1 MMCKAKQSESKLFY
15 HGLSIERRLPQ
26 DHPLRR
32 IKKLV
37 DFDFTRSR
45 VKNLYGINGHIS
57 IDPAVILKLIFL
69 LFYENVK
76 SERALMEQLSLRLDW
91 LWFCN
96 YDIDEQTP
104 DHSVISKARRR
115 WGQDVFTDFFA
126 NILGQCV
133 DAGLVDGKTIHIDS
147 SMINANASIDSIKP
161 KLRIVAQNIYNQL
174 ENQQEPQN
182 SDNNDSD
189 NSDSNLNSPQDFE
202 SITDTQARIGKKDGR
217 RILGYKDHRV
227 IDDKVGI
234 VTSTITTGANINDGN
249 VMIQAVEQHISNT
262 GIKPDVVVADKA
274 YGLIENYKYLN
285 QIEAI
290 PCIPHKEHVKEGKFS
305 RKDFRYDE
313 KSDCYIC
320 PGGEN
325 LKLASIDRDGTR
337 KYRASRKQCCRCELL
352 DRCLTSKSYGR
363 SLRRHIDAEYLDWAD
378 ECVALS
384 VRRKLM
390 AKRKTKA
397 EGSFADAVNN
407 HDFKNA
413 RWRGLVKMRIQNLV
427 IAAVQNLRKL
437 LHRIGKTYTTTA
449 TATAK
454 FANDIRVIYQIGFE
468 TMYIHCLL
476 FQNCN

>member
-1 MMCKAKQSESKLFY
+1 MMGKAKQSDSKLFY

-26 DHPLRR
+26 EHPLRR
-32 IKKLV
+32 IKQLV
-37 DFDFTRSR
+37 DFDFARSR
-45 VKNLYGINGHIS
+45 VEHLYGINGHIS
-57 IDPAVILKLIFL
+57 LDPAVILKLIFL

-76 SERALMEQLSLRLDW
+76 SERALMEQLPVRLDW

-96 YDIDEQTP
+96 YDIDDQTP

-115 WGQDVFTDFFA
+115 WGQDVFADFFA

-147 SMINANASIDSIKP
+147 SMINANASVDSIRP

-174 ENQQEPQN
+174 ENQQEPQKL
-182 SDNNDSD
+182 SDNNND
-189 NSDSNLNSPQDFE
+189 NSDSNINSPQRFE
-202 SITDTQARIGKKDGR
+202 STTDPQARIGKKCGR

-234 VTSTITTGANINDGN
+234 VTGTITTGANINDGN

-262 GIKPDVVVADKA
+262 GTKPDVVVADKA

-290 PCIPHKEHVKEGKFS
+290 PCIPHKEHVKDGKFS

-313 KSDCYIC
+313 KSDRYIC

-325 LKLASIDRDGTR
+325 LKLASIQRDGTR
-337 KYRASRKQCCRCELL
+337 MYRANRKQCCQCELL
-352 DRCLTSKSYGR
+352 SRCITSKAYGR

-378 ECVALS
+378 ECLALS

-397 EGSFADAVNN
+397 EGSFADAANN

-413 RWRGLVKMRIQNLV
+413 RWRGLVKIQIQNLV

-437 LHRIGKTYTTTA
+437 LRYIGKSSTA
-449 TATAK
+449 IAAATAK
-454 FANDIRVIYQIGFE
+454 NLLFVRDYRLILLLKLQIGFE
-468 TMYIHCLL
+468 TMH
-476 FQNCN
+476 